1 MAGLFFGAILLSVGA
16 MVWSVGG
23 LPVRG
28 GVAIAGLGLM
38 SLAYPG
44 AVVMAFRRQAGL
56 LLLLFGVALL
66 GAVVSLLND
75 MPPLDL
81 LQQILEIHLQ
91 AAVFL
96 MLATVAAEI
105 LGGGAVVLLFVSA
118 VGVSGLLAVAQ
129 FFDLGAAWSLR
140 DAVAAFTDEAVRY
153 DRSRPPGLAVTPV
166 ALATH
171 LTLALAAVLVW
182 RQRVNEAAGAPLRFD
197 PMVLLATVVFS
208 LVCLVSGNRSPM
220 LGAIVFFAVY
230 SAIRAPRAF
239 LLVAPLVLLAVP
251 LAGMILEG
259 LQGTGMRAFMTGD
272 KSAEGRETLFLYGLQ
287 LFLERPIGYGLGFAP
302 MQYWGDHMEL
312 LLKVPNSQPALQVE
326 LHNYPLTMLNYY
338 GLGIL
343 MILPPGLLMIRRHLT
358 TILPFLPYATHIL
371 FHNYG
376 PFAKNDFLVF
386 VAFAAVTMPL
396 LAPAGGPRRSAAGGR
411 PAPAHRRTTN
421 PTPNH
426 SKVKVSRRPLEPDA
440 LARDPRTQSHP

>member
-1 MAGLFFGAILLSVGA
+1 MAALFFGAILLSVGT

-38 SLAYPG
+38 TIAHPG
-44 AVVMAFRRQAGL
+44 AAVMAFRRQTGL

-75 MPPLDL
+75 MPPMDL
-81 LQQILEIHLQ
+81 LQQILEIHVQ
-91 AAVFL
+91 AAAFL
-96 MLATVAAEI
+96 LLAAVAAEM
-105 LGGGAVVLLFVSA
+105 LGGGVVVLLFVSA
-118 VGVSGLLAVAQ
+118 VGVSALFTVAQ
-129 FFDLGAAWSLR
+129 FFDLGIAWSIR
-140 DAVAAFTDEAVRY
+140 DAIASFTNEPIRY

-197 PMVLLATVVFS
+197 PVVLLATVVFS
-208 LVCLVSGNRSPM
+208 LVCLFSGNRSPM
-220 LGAIVFFAVY
+220 LGALVFFAVY
-230 SAIRAPRAF
+230 SALRAPRTF
-239 LLVAPLVLLAVP
+239 LLIAPLVLLAAP
-251 LAGMILEG
+251 LAGMIIEA

-272 KSAEGRETLFLYGLQ
+272 KSSEGRETLFLYGLQ
-287 LFLERPIGYGLGFAP
+287 LFRERPIGYGLGFAP
-302 MQYWGDHMEL
+302 MLYWGDHMEL
-312 LLKVPNSQPALQVE
+312 LLKFPNSQPTQQVE

-338 GLGIL
+338 GIGIL
-343 MILPPGLLMIRRHLT
+343 MILPPVFLMARRHLSA
-358 TILPFLPYATHIL
+358 ILPFLPYVTHIL

-386 VAFAAVTMPL
+386 VAFAVVTMPL
-396 LAPAGGPRRSAAGGR
+396 LAPAGRPRHPSAGARGGPPGASVSPGHQFNLG
-411 PAPAHRRTTN
+411 P
-421 PTPNH
+421 
-426 SKVKVSRRPLEPDA
+426 VKG
-440 LARDPRTQSHP
+440 